1 VAGKFLEVA
10 GEKLW
15 VRGVTYGTFR
25 PNSEGMLFP
34 ERDVVAR
41 DLAAM
46 AVRGINAIRVYT
58 LPARWL
64 LDLAAASGIR
74 VLVGFDWP
82 VHVTFLESRKQAR
95 EIEARVREGARAL
108 AGHEAIL
115 AWSLGNEIPGPV
127 VRWHGRR
134 RIERFLAGL
143 CEEVKAQDPKG
154 LVSYVSYPTTEYLE
168 LPFLDFAAFNVYL
181 ESRDRLAAYLAR
193 LQNLA
198 GERPLLMTELG
209 LDSRHHGEERQAEVL
224 DWQLRELFE
233 AACAGAFVFS
243 WTADWYCG
251 GRDIVDW
258 DFGLTTRT
266 REPKPA
272 LSVVQSAYAELP
284 ARKRQDWPRFS
295 VVVCSYNGSA
305 TIRDTLEA
313 LQRLDYP
320 DYEVIVVNDGSTDA
334 TPEIA
339 AGYDVKLVTTENQ
352 GLAMARNVG
361 LAAASGEIVAYLDD
375 DAYPDR
381 DWLTYLA
388 IGFQSSDVC
397 GVGGPNLLPPEDGDL
412 AECVANAPGG
422 PAHVLLHD
430 REAEHIPG
438 CNMAFR
444 KDWLEAVGG
453 FDPQFRCAGD
463 DVDLCW
469 SVQQRGGRIGFHAGA
484 LVWHH
489 RRSSI
494 TRYWKQQLGYGKAEA
509 LLARKWPDKYNT
521 AGHIPWSGRIYG
533 RGLTLPV
540 FGVPQRIYHG
550 VWGSAPF
557 QSVYQPA
564 TGALGALPL
573 LPEWY
578 LLIAGLA
585 ALSALGAFW
594 QPLRF
599 AAVALALAL
608 AAVIA
613 QAANSAARA
622 RLRDTSRTA
631 PSRWRMRGLIFL
643 LHLLQPAARLWG
655 RVRHGLA
662 PWRLRGASRWT
673 LPRPRRL
680 SIWSE
685 RWQPHTAWLEGLE
698 ATLREARALVKRGG
712 EYDRFELAVSG
723 GPCGGA
729 RVQMAVE
736 EHGEGRQYLRFRVW
750 PKLRRGLPLSLFA
763 AALAAAAWA
772 DQAFL
777 AGAIL
782 SAGALALPLAA
793 LRECGRAQGEIESAL
808 RRLAASVASDAV
820 GGHEQP

>member
-1 VAGKFLEVA
+1 
-10 GEKLW
+10 
-15 VRGVTYGTFR
+15 
-25 PNSEGMLFP
+25 MLFP

-46 AVRGINAIRVYT
+46 AVGGINAIRIYT
-58 LPARWL
+58 LPPRWL
-64 LDLAAASGIR
+64 LDLAAANGIR

-82 VHVTFLESRKQAR
+82 VHVAFLESRRQAR
-95 EIEARVREGARAL
+95 EIEAKVREGARSL

-143 CEEVKAQDPKG
+143 CEEVKGQDPTA

-168 LPFLDFAAFNVYL
+168 LPFLDFVAFNVYL

-198 GERPLLMTELG
+198 GERPLLMAELG
-209 LDSRHHGEERQAEVL
+209 LDSRHHGEQRQAEVL

-258 DFGLTTRT
+258 DFGLTTRA

-272 LSVVQSAYAELP
+272 LGVVQRAYSELP
-284 ARKRQDWPRFS
+284 ARPRRDWPRIS
-295 VVVCSYNGSA
+295 VVVCTFNGAA
-305 TIRDTLEA
+305 TIRDTLDA
-313 LQRLDYP
+313 LGRLDYAN
-320 DYEVIVVNDGSTDA
+320 YEVVVVNDGSTDA

-388 IGFQSSDVC
+388 LGFLESDVC
-397 GVGGPNLLPPEDGDL
+397 GVGGPNLLPPEDGDV

-422 PAHVLLHD
+422 PAHVLLDD

-489 RRSSI
+489 RRGSVV
-494 TRYWKQQLGYGKAEA
+494 RYWRQQFGYGKAEA

-533 RGLTLPV
+533 RGLTQPV
-540 FGVPQRIYHG
+540 FGQPQRIYHG
-550 VWGSAPF
+550 IWGSAPF

-564 TGALGALPL
+564 GSVLRSLPL

-585 ALSALGAFW
+585 ALTALGGLW
-594 QPLRF
+594 SPLRF
-599 AAVALALAL
+599 AGVGLALAL

-613 QAANSAARA
+613 QAGSSAARA
-622 RLRDTSRTA
+622 RLRDSSRSA
-631 PSRWRMRGLIFL
+631 PSRWKMRGLIFL

-662 PWRLRGASRWT
+662 PWRLRGVSRWT
-673 LPRPRRL
+673 LPRLRRIA
-680 SIWSE
+680 IWSE
-685 RWQPHTAWLEGLE
+685 RWQPHTAWLEALE
-698 ATLREARALVKRGG
+698 ATLRGTRALVKRGG

-750 PKLRRGLPLSLFA
+750 PKLRRGLSLSLFA
-763 AALAAAAWA
+763 GALAAV
-772 DQAFL
+772 AFWDHAIL
-777 AGAIL
+777 AGAVL
-782 SAGALALPLAA
+782 GTGALAVPLAA

-808 RRLAASVASDAV
+808 RRMAAGAGSDAV
-820 GGHEQP
+820 GGPELS